1 MKAAIIFTITLLSLL
16 SCPLFGQDLF
26 EEEGFDLYGYLVNY
40 SQAGLGTRESG
51 LGNTLLLRLKGDWSP
66 GPNLDFHTELSYRGS
81 SGAQNPYVI
90 AEKYHAGSIDQGSY
104 PFRDFT
110 GEFSVDHLYGSVSVG
125 GFDIGF
131 GKLPIAWGTGYVF
144 NPTART
150 HLPGV
155 LDPVTEETPGTIA
168 VMPSVSFGYDLA
180 LLFYLA
186 FQEKT
191 HKTSA
196 AGADGEWQNL
206 PYGIKLVAITGSWDL
221 SVGFIK
227 EVLYTGTDYRRS
239 YYVGLDAA
247 GAAGA
252 VGLYGEAAIL
262 LPRNEYDSA
271 FDFSR
276 HGVTDL
282 FDACVGFDYTVP
294 GIDLLL
300 RGEYY
305 HQGSGEKSRE
315 GYDIAKVLAGEM
327 AVLGEDYLFFNAER
341 IFIDYLTV
349 SLATLV
355 NLTDGSGV
363 VMPLASYDLYD
374 NFQVSGG
381 LFLFWGE
388 QGSEFYGEHDLGEG
402 TFDLTDPS
410 LFVRCKLSF

>member
-1 MKAAIIFTITLLSLL
+1 MKTALVCTIVILTLCSL
-16 SCPLFGQDLF
+16 PLFGQDIF
-26 EEEGFDLYGYLVNY
+26 EEEGFELYGYLVNY
-40 SQAGLGTRESG
+40 SQAGLGIQESG

-66 GPNLDFHTELSYRGS
+66 GTNLAFHTELSYRGS
-81 SGAQNPYVI
+81 TGGQNPYVI
-90 AEKYHAGSIDQGSY
+90 AEKYGAGSIDQSSY
-104 PFRDFT
+104 PFRDFNS
-110 GEFSVDHLYGSVSVG
+110 EFSVDHLWGRVSAGS
-125 GFDIGF
+125 FDISF

-168 VMPSVSFGYDLA
+168 IVPSVAFSNDLA

-191 HKTSA
+191 HKTTA
-196 AGADGEWQNL
+196 AGSDGEWQNL
-206 PYGIKLVAITGSWDL
+206 PYGFKLVAIAGPWDL

-227 EVLYTGTDYRRS
+227 EILYTGTDYRRS
-239 YYVGLDAA
+239 YYIGLDAA

-252 VGLYGEAAIL
+252 FGLYGEAAIFI
-262 LPRNEYDSA
+262 PRNDYDSD

-276 HGVTDL
+276 YGFTDL
-282 FDACVGFDYTVP
+282 FEACLGFDYLAP

-305 HQGSGEKSRE
+305 HQGSGEKSPA
-315 GYDIAKVLAGEM
+315 GYDIAKVLAGER
-327 AVLGEDYLFFNAER
+327 AVLGEAYLFLSVER

-349 SLATLV
+349 SLGTLI
-355 NLTDGSGV
+355 NLTDTSGV
-363 VMPLASYDLYD
+363 VMPLASYDMYD
-374 NFQVSGG
+374 NFQISGG
-381 LFLFWGE
+381 LFVFWGA

-402 TFDLTDPS
+402 PFDLTDPA
-410 LFVRCKLSF
+410 LFVRCKLGF